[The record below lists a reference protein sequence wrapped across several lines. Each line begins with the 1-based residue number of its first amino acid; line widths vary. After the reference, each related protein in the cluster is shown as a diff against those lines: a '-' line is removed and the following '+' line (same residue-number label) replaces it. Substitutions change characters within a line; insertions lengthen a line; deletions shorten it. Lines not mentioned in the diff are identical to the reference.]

1 MLSFRRGKPGDSIS
15 NCNMGRP
22 KCDVCGKQ
30 QHADNKIHG
39 WKCPGAPGHEG
50 QCGEPRCRDCCKC
63 GRQGWWS
70 QATHTS
76 GGSSGSAVRKSKK
89 EPGSHFKEEP
99 QEPASSSSSA
109 PRWTESAQVNP
120 EVASGTLGE
129 GMRRSRN
136 AAIEDELSIVT
147 VNVDGYMRPS
157 ALTPADAKNTPQKKT
172 WSPWRGARCA
182 AKSAASPVS
191 RALEPAACARA
202 AAHDAGSEA
211 GGRWKRARLGIA
223 CVTLPAWAIH
233 HAKEPGDCTVP
244 NPIGSVPLQGKYL
257 RQIFQGH
264 KLYEGRPLNSRGFR
278 RIQHDSWFG
287 FHCYQSW
294 HVVVKVTDIR
304 EYADVR
310 SMLTELGCR

>member
-1 MLSFRRGKPGDSIS
+1 MQNLRTWVEQNLVLLCRRDGEGLARKLRQKESDEERSWYTFVHRTTFTEDEKMQIKAMDELLSQS
-15 NCNMGRP
+15 
-22 KCDVCGKQ
+22 
-30 QHADNKIHG
+30 
-39 WKCPGAPGHEG
+39 
-50 QCGEPRCRDCCKC
+50 
-63 GRQGWWS
+63 
-70 QATHTS
+70 
-76 GGSSGSAVRKSKK
+76 
-89 EPGSHFKEEP
+89 EP
-99 QEPASSSSSA
+99 QS
-109 PRWTESAQVNP
+109 
-120 EVASGTLGE
+120 VAE
-129 GMRRSRN
+129 CRRVN